1 MTNRYDW
8 RFLNTSICRKSLLFK
23 EKLARMDSNHE

>member
-1 MTNRYDW
+1 MTDRYDW
-8 RFLNTSICRKSLLFK
+8 RFLNTSIRRKLLVIK

>member
-1 MTNRYDW
+1 MTERYDW
-8 RFLNTSICRKSLLFK
+8 RFLNTSNHRKPLIIK